1 MNRLL
6 KNTAFQEPQI
16 SSESQPILCFYKN
29 TTDKIQIAKISGFKH
44 CYLEQ
49 VVFPAE
55 KILFNA
61 FPEAELEIYTGS
73 MISGALIEKIRC
85 SRLQV
90 NG

>member
-1 MNRLL
+1 MNRFL
-6 KNTAFQEPQI
+6 KTTAVQEPKTLP
-16 SSESQPILCFYKN
+16 EGQPILCFYKN
-29 TTDKIQIAKISGFKH
+29 TTDKIQIAKISNFKNYH
-44 CYLEQ
+44 FEQ

-73 MISGALIEKIRC
+73 MMSAVLIEKIRC